1 MHSLKGRIFSE
12 PISNVK
18 CKKYNQYSQS
28 DFSQLEIMALSEVA
42 IFAWKMRTVLN
53 RMKNQFSDFSHFYFL
68 SYGWLYL
75 RFTDDTPYF
84 PSVSPTK
91 KNYENVAAIKMRNKL
106 KLMKTLIFLFL
117 IFLFFE
123 LWSIFYSKFI
133 ENLQILSS
141 KITTSYKLKIGKL
154 TYH

>member
-1 MHSLKGRIFSE
+1 
-12 PISNVK
+12 
-18 CKKYNQYSQS
+18 
-28 DFSQLEIMALSEVA
+28 MALSEVA

-133 ENLQILSS
+133 ENVQILS
-141 KITTSYKLKIGKL
+141 
-154 TYH
+154 